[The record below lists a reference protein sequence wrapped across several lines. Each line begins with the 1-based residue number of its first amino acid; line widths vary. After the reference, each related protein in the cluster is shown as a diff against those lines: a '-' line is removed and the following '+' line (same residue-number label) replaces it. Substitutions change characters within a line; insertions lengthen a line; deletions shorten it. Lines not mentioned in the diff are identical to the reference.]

1 MVSRVVDRLRSVVC
15 ATSPPGGKHSVRNR
29 RSSVGDV
36 HTKSFEVRW
45 DEVDPNQH
53 MRHTV
58 YLTYG
63 ADARVDVFN
72 QNGIEFGSQVL
83 GAVAPVLFREE
94 AVYRREV
101 RFGESVQVRTSVTK
115 LSDDA
120 GRWSMRHEVIRPD
133 GELAATIEAD
143 GAWIDLAT
151 RKLAVPPPD
160 VAAAFRALFD
170 RAQADAD

>member
-1 MVSRVVDRLRSVVC
+1 
-15 ATSPPGGKHSVRNR
+15 
-29 RSSVGDV
+29 V
-36 HTKSFEVRW
+36 HTKTFEVRW

-63 ADARVDVFN
+63 ADARVAIFN
-72 QNGIEFGSQVL
+72 NNGIEFGVN
-83 GAVAPVLFREE
+83 GIPDVAPVLFREE
-94 AVYRREV
+94 AIYRREV
-101 RFGESVQVRTSVTK
+101 RFGDTVEVRTTITK

-120 GRWSMRHEVIRPD
+120 GRWSMKHEVLRPD

-143 GAWIDLAT
+143 GAWIDMTT

-160 VAAAFRALFD
+160 IASAFRALFD
-170 RAQADAD
+170 EASD